1 MVIQI
6 INDIIIHNSIKN
18 YVLCFFFIFFSIV
31 IGRYIGSLIER
42 IADKLSK
49 KKWLEL
55 DEIVVRA
62 LSLPIAIG
70 IVLFGLYLGFS
81 FIYLPIFL
89 KTLINRGI
97 VVAFI
102 ICVVIF
108 FDKFISELVERYLA
122 DTISKKTKM
131 EVDEQVI
138 ILVKKSIRL
147 FIWLI
152 GLMLILSNLGYDI
165 KTLLAGLGIG
175 GLAFALASQN
185 YVSNLIAGLIILTDK
200 PFKIGHW
207 ISFSGGMGIVEDI
220 GIRSTKIRTIDN
232 SIIVVPNSKLINDII
247 QNTPSKN
254 KWKVTMTI
262 GLTYNTTADEI
273 IKAKEIIKKILLEH
287 PNVENEPITVYF
299 KEYGDWSLNIQ
310 VVYYIKNN
318 KYTGYQTYINTI
330 DEVNLKIK
338 REFEK
343 EGLEFA
349 FPTYTVY
356 LKSDDNYKN

>member
-6 INDIIIHNSIKN
+6 INDIIIHNSIIN
-18 YVLCFFFIFFSIV
+18 YILCFLSIFFSLI
-31 IGRYIGSLIER
+31 IGRYIESLIER

-49 KKWLEL
+49 KKVLEL
-55 DEIVVRA
+55 DEIVIRA

-70 IVLFGLYLGFS
+70 IILSGLYLGIS
-81 FIYLPIFL
+81 FLYLPPSIKL
-89 KTLINRGI
+89 YINKGI
-97 VVAFI
+97 LVAFI
-102 ICVVIF
+102 LCVVIF

-122 DTISKKTKM
+122 DTISKKTKID
-131 EVDEQVI
+131 VDEQVI
-138 ILVKKSIRL
+138 ILIKKSIRL
-147 FIWLI
+147 FIWFI

-207 ISFSGGMGIVEDI
+207 INFSGGLGIVEDI
-220 GIRSTKIRTIDN
+220 GIRSTKIRSIDN
-232 SIIVVPNSKLINDII
+232 SIIVVPNSKLIDDII
-247 QNTPSKN
+247 QTTPSKN

-273 IKAKEIIKKILLEH
+273 IKAKEIIKRILLDH

-310 VVYYIKNN
+310 VVYYIRNN

-349 FPTYTVY
+349 FPTYTVH
-356 LKSDDNYKN
+356 LKSE